1 MRSPAFA
8 LVLAALTVTACAPT
22 AAPGDLAASGQTG
35 QARECFFTRN
45 VSGFS
50 APDDETLY
58 LRVGVRDVYQMQM
71 FSPCPDMD
79 WAQRLAVVSRSGSSV
94 CRGMD
99 ATIISPGPLGEQRCM
114 VRAVRKLTPAEVEAL
129 PRGSR
134 P

>member
-1 MRSPAFA
+1 MRSR
-8 LVLAALTVTACAPT
+8 VLALTLSALAVAACAPT

>member
-35 QARECFFTRN
+35 PARECFFTRN

>member
-22 AAPGDLAASGQTG
+22 AAPGDLAVSGQTG

-71 FSPCPDMD
+71 FSPCPEMD